1 MLLSQAILPSLLGH
15 RPSSP
20 VGLVGFGG
28 FYLAS
33 WDLEETTTMHET
45 KQQRLEIMG
54 WKVGTTEEFL
64 RLTLDE
70 SAYVE
75 LRLTL
80 REVERAPIGA
90 NQN

>member
-1 MLLSQAILPSLLGH
+1 M
-15 RPSSP
+15 
-20 VGLVGFGG
+20 GFGG

-33 WDLEETTTMHET
+33 GNLEETTTMHET
-45 KQQRLEIMG
+45 KQQLLETMG

-64 RLTLDE
+64 QLTLDE

-80 REVERAPIGA
+80 REVERTPIGA
-90 NQN
+90 NQNRPADPC